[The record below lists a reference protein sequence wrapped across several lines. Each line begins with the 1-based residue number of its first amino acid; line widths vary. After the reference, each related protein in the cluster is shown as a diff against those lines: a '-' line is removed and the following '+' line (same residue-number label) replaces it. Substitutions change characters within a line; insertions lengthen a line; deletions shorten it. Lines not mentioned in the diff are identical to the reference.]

1 MSTKYLLKRFYPY
14 FRPYWH
20 ILVFDLFC
28 ASLTSVCDLVLPVI
42 VRFITNTVTTSPAD
56 LTVQLVVRI
65 TALYIVLRIIDVAAN
80 YYMQNRGH
88 IMGAQIEK
96 DMRRD
101 LFAKFQELSYG
112 YYAGNKTGQLI
123 SRITTDLFD
132 ITEFAHHCPEE
143 YFIAAVK
150 IIVSFTVLIQVNVP
164 LTLLLFALIPLML
177 VCAMKFR
184 VRMRNAFK
192 WQRSELGEI
201 NSHVEDSLLGIRVS
215 KSFANE
221 DVEEQ
226 RFEEGNERFLT
237 TKKVG
242 YKNMAGFRGVTRLFD
257 GLMYISI
264 VFFGSLAL
272 IRGLITAG
280 DFVAYL
286 MYVAVLLESVRRVVE
301 FTEQF
306 QRGITGIERFVEVM
320 DTEIEIEDAPGA
332 IDMPDTVHGD
342 IEFRDVS
349 FSYENG
355 SRNAEDNAAAD
366 ASGGSE
372 AGCEKDP
379 QVLSHINIR
388 IASGENVAVVG
399 PSGAGKTT
407 FCNLIPRFY
416 DVSDGAVLVDGRDI
430 REYKVRSLRTKI
442 GMMQQEVY
450 LFSDTV
456 AGNIEYGRPG
466 ASREEIIEA
475 ARLAGADEFINELP
489 DGYDTYVGERGAR
502 LSGGQKQR
510 ISIARVFLKN
520 PPILIL
526 DEATSSLDNESERYV
541 QESLA
546 ELAKGRTTIT
556 IAHRLSTVKNADRI
570 VVLTED
576 GIAEE
581 GSHDELLGKDGIYA
595 NMYNLTI

>member
-1 MSTKYLLKRFYPY
+1 MPTKYLLKRFYPY

-42 VRFITNTVTTSPAD
+42 VRFITNTVTTSPSD
-56 LTVQLVVRI
+56 LTVSLVIRI
-65 TALYIVLRIIDVAAN
+65 TLLYIVLRVIDVAAN
-80 YYMQNRGH
+80 YYMQNNGH
-88 IMGAQIEK
+88 IMGARIEK

-112 YYAGNKTGQLI
+112 YYNSNKTGQLI

-150 IIVSFTVLIQVNVP
+150 IIVAFTVLIQVNVP

-177 VCAMKFR
+177 ICAMKFR

-221 DVEEQ
+221 DVEEK

-242 YKNMAGFRGVTRLFD
+242 YRNMAGFRGVTRLFD

-280 DFVAYL
+280 DFIAYL

-320 DTEIEIEDAPGA
+320 DTEIEIEDAPDA
-332 IDMPDTVHGD
+332 ADMPENVRGD

-349 FSYENG
+349 FSYEAG
-355 SRNAEDNAAAD
+355 RDTTEHRTHAD
-366 ASGGSE
+366 ST
-372 AGCEKDP
+372 
-379 QVLSHINIR
+379 VLSHINIR

-466 ASREEIIEA
+466 ASRDEIIA
-475 ARLAGADEFINELP
+475 AAKLAGADEFISELP
-489 DGYDTYVGERGAR
+489 EGYDTYVGERGAR

-541 QESLA
+541 QESLS

-581 GSHDELLGKDGIYA
+581 GSHDELLKRGGIYA
-595 NMYNLTI
+595 DMYNLTI